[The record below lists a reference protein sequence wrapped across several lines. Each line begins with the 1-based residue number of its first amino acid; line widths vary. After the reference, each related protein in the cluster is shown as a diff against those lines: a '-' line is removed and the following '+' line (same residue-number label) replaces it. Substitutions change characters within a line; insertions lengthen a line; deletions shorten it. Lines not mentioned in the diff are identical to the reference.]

1 MLNISLYLAINNYIS
16 WLSTWRFA
24 NLLYRCAAARIQIIL
39 TVAHVVE
46 WKSLQ
51 TSPSV
56 LDCSIWSPYHSIQYD
71 LNHMY
76 ICTASVLYCSGQSP
90 GRCSRYL
97 THLFPNSRWSLRMM
111 ASSLGDHGPCLICG
125 LRWFRYLS
133 RHCLPVRGAILTPM
147 VDLIYSTC
155 AVRSIIP
162 FYVMVMH
169 SLPVSIRIMSLY

>member
-1 MLNISLYLAINNYIS
+1 MLIIPLYLAIDIYLS
-16 WLSTWRFA
+16 WLSTCRFA
-24 NLLYRCAAARIQIIL
+24 NLLYRCAAAWIQRIL

-76 ICTASVLYCSGQSP
+76 ICTASILYCSGQSP
-90 GRCSRYL
+90 GRCSRYW
-97 THLFPNSRWSLRMM
+97 THLLPNSRWSLHMM

-133 RHCLPVRGAILTPM
+133 RHCLPVRGAILAPM
-147 VDLIYSTC
+147 VVLIYSTC
-155 AVRSIIP
+155 AVRSIIL
-162 FYVMVMH
+162 FYVMV
-169 SLPVSIRIMSLY
+169 SVSWFRSPISNL